1 MAYKSFKGK
10 QRWQVGGDKP
20 TISILSTG
28 LICFNKACYE
38 RFVQPAG
45 SPADR
50 GKPSGYKYVKL
61 YYDPEMKKIAFELL
75 PEKTGERVFSINLT
89 KTGRLAVIRAKD
101 FLSYSG
107 IKYED
112 KTRSYPVHQTI
123 ISKSGP
129 GYKRTWS
136 EVKVKVIEIR
146 LDEYITDEK

>member
-1 MAYKSFKGK
+1 MSYKSFKGK
-10 QRWQVGGDKP
+10 WQVGGDKSV
-20 TISILSTG
+20 ISILPTG
-28 LICFNKACYE
+28 LICFNKPCYE
-38 RFVQPAG
+38 RFVKPAG

-50 GKPSGYKYVKL
+50 DQPDHKYVKL

-75 PEKTGERVFSINLT
+75 PEKSGERVFSISLT

-107 IKYED
+107 IKYQE
-112 KTRSYPVHQTI
+112 KARSYPVHQAI
-123 ISKSGP
+123 ISKSGS

-146 LDEYITDEK
+146 LDEYMPAE